1 MNMNKIKKHTMTV
14 GQTILGVS
22 MGKNQKERVK
32 DLVLC
37 AKNEINL
44 LVNDDKYEMKNNV
57 VFILAHIDRIVDSIL
72 KEVE

>member
-1 MNMNKIKKHTMTV
+1 
-14 GQTILGVS
+14 

-32 DLVLC
+32 DLALC